1 MKGNKRMERIEY
13 WGHVR
18 ADDGEIQSLEDH
30 LTKVGDLCASFAGKF
45 GFEEIGRVTGRL
57 HDTGKYS
64 REFQNRIQNGGP
76 KVDHATAGA
85 AIARELYQKEWG
97 ALTDN
102 LIGYCIAGHHTGL
115 CDVGQK
121 IDPQNAGTYLARL
134 KRLKKSGPDY
144 SAWSRDGGI
153 TIPEIHCTQ
162 QIQQLSKM
170 DGVSL
175 SFLTRMLYSCLVDAD
190 YLDTE
195 RFMKNGQV
203 KRPSAETLDQILKK
217 ATKQIQEK
225 GWLEPADQES
235 LNGRRRQILQAC
247 IDKAKTEKPGLFRL
261 TVPTGGGKTTS
272 SFLFALEHAV
282 KNGMDRIIYVAPF
295 TTIIEQ
301 NAAVLK
307 SLAGE
312 KNVLEHHSSFDFHES
327 EELKLLELAAE
338 NWDIPIIVT
347 TNVQF
352 FESFYGSKP
361 SRCRKLHNVANSVL
375 IFDEVQALPDEYLLP
390 CLETIKQLTEH
401 YGCTAVFCTATQ
413 PSLDQFLG
421 DVTPIELCPNVVDQ
435 FKAFKRHEFE
445 NLDEISED
453 DLISRLSQ
461 ENQALCVVNTRKIAQ
476 TLYQRLNEGSD
487 EEDVYCLSTLIT
499 PKDRKK
505 MIQEIRDRLSQNEK
519 CIVISTSLIEAGVDL
534 DFQDVYR
541 QLSGIDSILQ
551 AAGRDNREGRRS
563 SEECKV
569 YIFQL
574 EEYQIPNS
582 QRLKASVA
590 EVLLKTGENLEDL
603 QTIEKYFSELYDLE
617 GQHDQKEILRLF
629 SKGREKFRTA
639 ESKMR
644 MIENNGKQIIIPDPE
659 IESLIARMKYGL
671 SKDDYRRLQS
681 FTVQVPYAEFEKL
694 QRAGDVREAEN
705 LEELYVLQNSL
716 LYSNKIGLS
725 LESEIGEAIFF

>member
-1 MKGNKRMERIEY
+1 MTEIEY

-18 ADDGEIQSLEDH
+18 PEDGEIQSLEDH
-30 LTKVGDLCASFAGKF
+30 LTNVGDLCASFAGKF
-45 GFEEIGRVTGRL
+45 GFEEIGRVTGCL

-64 REFQNRIQNGGP
+64 REFQNRIQNDGP

-85 AIARELYQKEWG
+85 KIARELYQKEWG
-97 ALTDN
+97 TLVDN

-115 CDVGQK
+115 CDVGRK
-121 IDPQNAGTYLARL
+121 IDPRDAGTYLARM
-134 KRLKKSGPDY
+134 KKNVPEY
-144 SAWSRDGGI
+144 SAWNQESGI
-153 TIPEIHCTQ
+153 TVPEIHCTQ
-162 QIQQLSKM
+162 QIQELSHR
-170 DGVSL
+170 DGISL

-195 RFMKNGQV
+195 HFMKNGQV
-203 KRPSAETLDQILKK
+203 KRISKETLDQILDR
-217 ATKQIQEK
+217 ATKTIQEK
-225 GWLEPADQES
+225 GWLEPSDQES
-235 LNGRRRQILQAC
+235 LNGRRSQILQTC

-272 SFLFALEHAV
+272 SFMFALEHAV

-307 SLAGE
+307 NFGGE
-312 KNVLEHHSSFDFHES
+312 KNVLEHHSSFNFNES
-327 EELKLLELAAE
+327 EELKPLELAAE

-375 IFDEVQALPDEYLLP
+375 IFDEVHALPSEYLLP
-390 CLETIKQLTEH
+390 CLETILQLTKF

-421 DVTPIELCPNVVDQ
+421 DVTPIELCPNVAEQ
-435 FKAFKRHEFE
+435 FEAFKRHEFE

-453 DLISRLSQ
+453 DLVTRLSK
-461 ENQALCVVNTRKIAQ
+461 EYQALCVVNTRKIAQ
-476 TLYQRLNEGSD
+476 TLYQRLTD
-487 EEDVYCLSTLIT
+487 EFNGEEIYCLSTLMT

-505 MIQEIRDRLSQNEK
+505 TIQEIRDRLNQNEK

-534 DFQDVYR
+534 DFQNVYR

-551 AAGRDNREGRRS
+551 AAGRDNREGKRD

-569 YIFQL
+569 YIFSL
-574 EEYQIPNS
+574 EGYKVPNS
-582 QRLKASVA
+582 QSLKTSVA
-590 EVLLKTGENLEDL
+590 EVLLKKGENLEDL
-603 QTIEKYFSELYDLE
+603 QTIEKYFSELYSLE
-617 GQHDQKEILRLF
+617 GQHDQKEILQLF
-629 SKGREKFRTA
+629 PKGREKFRTA
-639 ESKMR
+639 ESKIK

-659 IESLIARMKYGL
+659 IEDLISRMKYGL
-671 SKDDYRRLQS
+671 SKDDYRNLQS

-694 QRAGDVREAEN
+694 QKSDDIRAVEN
-705 LEELYVLQNSL
+705 LEEVYVLQNSL
-716 LYSNKIGLS
+716 LYSHSIGLS
-725 LESEIGEAIFF
+725 LGSEMGEAIFF